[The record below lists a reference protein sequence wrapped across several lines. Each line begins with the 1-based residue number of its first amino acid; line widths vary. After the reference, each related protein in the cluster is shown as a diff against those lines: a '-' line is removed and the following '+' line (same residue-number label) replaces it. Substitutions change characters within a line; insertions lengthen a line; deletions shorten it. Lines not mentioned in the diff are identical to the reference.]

1 MRFPG
6 TEARAVRV
14 PSDRA
19 ADRVPRRLKVDA
31 AGTLE
36 SCRHRLRTRQQ
47 ITDPMPRQVPST
59 RLVMGA
65 PCDSIVPLRTLNR
78 TLPAFSPKPLKRLD
92 TCRFCSQLLAPK

>member
-65 PCDSIVPLRTLNR
+65 PCDSIVPLRTL
-78 TLPAFSPKPLKRLD
+78 RLL
-92 TCRFCSQLLAPK
+92 RSLVAPLLAGRVAWAALPHHREH